1 MGQAQMERKELF
13 AVATLRQLFP
23 APLLG
28 TQLVMVDPV
37 ASQVPVLAA
46 PPQALCVSLSS
57 APPAPVDLSPTV
69 DPCSAGQIGLHHL
82 SNQHILFLI
91 FL

>member
-57 APPAPVDLSPTV
+57 APPAPASVWILSHK
-69 DPCSAGQIGLHHL
+69 ILHNTCKNSIKNYDTQKL
-82 SNQHILFLI
+82 GDN
-91 FL
+91 